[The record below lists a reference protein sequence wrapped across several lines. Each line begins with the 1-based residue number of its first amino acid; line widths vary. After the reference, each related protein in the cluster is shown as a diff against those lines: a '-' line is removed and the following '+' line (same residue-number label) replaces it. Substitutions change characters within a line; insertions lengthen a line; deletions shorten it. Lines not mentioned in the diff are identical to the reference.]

1 MEIRAVIKKWKPGIE
16 AFFST
21 FPWKNVLSF
30 LFFLLLAFIFWL
42 MLFFQKE
49 NVEGT
54 YRIPLKYTNIS
65 DDVVFDNPLPLFI
78 EVSVADNGAQI
89 FRLDMRKKDSLEINV
104 TELTEEGNTVLQG
117 DQYKQLIRSQL
128 FPSTNI
134 RGYYPMNISLAT
146 SKLQSKELPVV
157 FDGEIT
163 TNRANLVA
171 DSATFIPEVVM
182 AYGSQKS
189 LDKLKG
195 AVTEYTVFKNLKATS
210 QLPVRINNVEGVKF
224 VPSQVDIYIPIEEY
238 TERTFE
244 VPITA
249 AHMPK
254 KLDVKFFPSRAS
266 VTFSVTLEEYRKI
279 VPEDFSIELDYRK
292 FHSNEDGRVELEL
305 TVSPSSIINPRISPT
320 SVEFLFENKTSE

>member
-1 MEIRAVIKKWKPGIE
+1 MEVKAIIKKWLPGIK

-21 FPWKNVLSF
+21 VQWKNVLAF
-30 LFFLLLAFIFWL
+30 LFFLVLAFIFWL

-54 YRIPLKYTNIS
+54 YRIPLKYTNIP
-65 DDVVFDNPLPLFI
+65 DDVVFDNPLPSFL

-89 FRLDMRKKDSLEINV
+89 FRLDMRKRDSLEIDV
-104 TELTEEGNTVLQG
+104 AEITEGNNTVLQG
-117 DQYKQLIRSQL
+117 DQYRQLIRNQL
-128 FPSTNI
+128 FPSTTI

-146 SKLQSKELPVV
+146 SKLQNKELPVI

-163 TNRANLVA
+163 TSRANLVA

-182 AYGSQKS
+182 AYGSQQS
-189 LDKLKG
+189 LEKLKG

-210 QLPVRINNVEGVKF
+210 QLPVKINNVEGVKF
-224 VPSQVDIYIPIEEY
+224 IPSQVDIYIPIREY
-238 TERTFE
+238 TERTIE

-249 AHMPK
+249 THIPSN
-254 KLDVKFFPSRAS
+254 LDVKFFPSRAN
-266 VTFSVTLEEYRKI
+266 VTFSVTLDEYKKI
-279 VPEDFSIELDYRK
+279 VPEDFSIKLDYRK

-305 TVSPSSIINPRISPT
+305 TDAPSSIINPRISPT
-320 SVEFLFENKTSE
+320 SVEFLFESKTKR

>member
-1 MEIRAVIKKWKPGIE
+1 MGIRAIIKKWQPGIK

-21 FPWKNVLSF
+21 FPWKNVFVF
-30 LFFLLLAFIFWL
+30 LFFLMLAFIFWL

-54 YRIPLKYTNIS
+54 YRIPLKYTNIP
-65 DDVVFDNPLPLFI
+65 DDVVFNNPLPAFL

-89 FRLDMRKKDSLEINV
+89 FRLDLRKKDSLEINV
-104 TELTEEGNTVLQG
+104 AEITEGGNTVLQG
-117 DQYKQLIRSQL
+117 DQYRQLIRGQL

-163 TNRANLVA
+163 TSRANLVA
-171 DSATFIPEVVM
+171 DSATFIPERVM
-182 AYGSQKS
+182 AYGSKES

-195 AVTEYTVFKNLKATS
+195 AVTEYTIFKNLKATS
-210 QLPVRINNVEGVKF
+210 QLPVKINNVEGVKF

-244 VPITA
+244 IPITA
-249 AHMPK
+249 SHMPGR
-254 KLDVKFFPSRAS
+254 LDVKFFPSRAN

-305 TVSPSSIINPRISPT
+305 TSAPSSIINPRISPS
-320 SVEFLFENKTSE
+320 SVEFLFENNAE